1 MKIFSAICAVIWFL
15 AAIIRP
21 LPTFA
26 ADLDLARGKM
36 TTAQYLSAL
45 DKRSFCN
52 KANTRAAIQDEVK
65 LNKGLRPLY
74 QRGPPETQRRENLC
88 LRVKKTNQEGIERIK
103 YYKSLSTPCG
113 LRSKDLAPLFADH
126 RDTVRLMNRVCSEA
140 FLREPLPDILRFD
153 HYKMPPFP
161 E

>member
-1 MKIFSAICAVIWFL
+1 MRIFLAICAFIWFL
-15 AAIIRP
+15 AATT
-21 LPTFA
+21 LPAPIFA
-26 ADLDLARGKM
+26 ADLDLLSGKI
-36 TTAQYLSAL
+36 TTEQYLRAL

-52 KANTRAAIQDEVK
+52 KANTLAAIQDEVK

-74 QRGPPETQRRENLC
+74 QTAPPETQRRENLC
-88 LRVKKTNQEGIERIK
+88 LRVKKTNQDEIERIK
-103 YYKSLSTPCG
+103 YYKFLSTPCG

-126 RDTVRLMNRVCSEA
+126 RDTVRLVNRVCSEA

-153 HYKMPPFP
+153 EFKMPPFP